1 MSQETA
7 LEISLRQFEVALCVF
22 MCVCVEVIASKVL
35 TDSTTAPE
43 VDSRLK
49 RKRKKVY
56 TRRETL
62 PMR

>member
-7 LEISLRQFEVALCVF
+7 LEISLRQFQVTLCE
-22 MCVCVEVIASKVL
+22 CVCVVVIASKVL
-35 TDSTTAPE
+35 TDSTKATE